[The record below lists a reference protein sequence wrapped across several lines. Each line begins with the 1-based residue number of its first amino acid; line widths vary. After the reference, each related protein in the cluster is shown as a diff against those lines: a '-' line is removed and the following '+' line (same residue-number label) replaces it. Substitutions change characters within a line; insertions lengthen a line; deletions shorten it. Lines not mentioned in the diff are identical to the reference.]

1 MRYHSNFSGRFLG
14 ELKIRKRHFEINRPL
29 VSKAACNL
37 VHFHMHTFYSIGRS
51 RLKIEIAFGWNYFQG
66 CWNVWDMG
74 KLSPPSYNRIFTF
87 YCHSS
92 SKIVSLKVRW
102 FRNNFWYPRILPK
115 NERTNSFLVLLGK
128 KTEFVRSFFGRIRG
142 YQKLFRNFLTFNLVS
157 QFKACIRDR
166 TLHCMY

>member
-1 MRYHSNFSGRFLG
+1 MDSIQLCKDIKVSQFRNVFLVSSIFQKKNEQKQFDLRYHSNFSGRFLG

-115 NERTNSFLVLLGK
+115 NERTNSF
-128 KTEFVRSFFGRIRG
+128 FF
-142 YQKLFRNFLTFNLVS
+142 
-157 QFKACIRDR
+157 A
-166 TLHCMY
+166 